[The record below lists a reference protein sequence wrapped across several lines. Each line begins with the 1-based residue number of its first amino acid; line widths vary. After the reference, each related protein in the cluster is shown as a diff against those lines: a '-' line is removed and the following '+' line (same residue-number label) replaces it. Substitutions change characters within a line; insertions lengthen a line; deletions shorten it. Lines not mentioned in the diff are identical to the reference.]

1 MTLKPQQTEATIYT
15 RGEHNISREN
25 INEPALKVLYRLHKA
40 GYQAFLVGGAVRDLM
55 LGLHPKDY
63 DVATDATPE
72 QVKDLFRNCRLI
84 GRRFRLAHIH
94 YGREIIEVATFRGH
108 YDQAEDDSEGST
120 RDGMI
125 VRDNVFGTLAEDAW
139 RRDFSVNA
147 LYYNI
152 ADFSVVDYTGGMDD
166 LKRRR
171 LRMIGDANVRCQED
185 PVRMLRAMRF
195 AAKLD
200 FEFDPELVA
209 AIVDQHHRIEA
220 VPPARLFEEVLK
232 LFLSGKSQRAIHL
245 LIQYKLLDQL
255 FSVTQHHLFHHPEF
269 LDFIDLACRNTDQ
282 RIAEEKPVTPAFFF
296 AFMLWGPMSL
306 RAKEF
311 ESNDMSP
318 IQALQEAGRAVLSQQ
333 AAQISIPKRFRLP
346 IRDIWT
352 GQARLRNRRGRRPF
366 ALLQHPRFRA
376 AYDFLLLRADSIEP
390 QLKELGEW
398 WTQFQAV
405 PEKEQK
411 QMCQELH
418 RMSHGQKKR
427 KRKNPTGNH
436 SNPDS
441 DKPAAA
447 TDSSDSSNS
456 SDQ

>member
-1 MTLKPQQTEATIYT
+1 MMHHPDQNDATIYT

-40 GYQAFLVGGAVRDLM
+40 GYQAFLVGGAVRDLI

-108 YDQAEDDSEGST
+108 HAQAEDDDEGST

-152 ADFSVVDYTGGMDD
+152 ADFSVVDYTGGMED
-166 LKRRR
+166 LKQHR

-200 FEFDPELVA
+200 FEFESDLVT

-232 LFLSGKSQRAIHL
+232 LFMSGTSQRAIHL
-245 LIQYKLLDQL
+245 LIQYKLLAQL
-255 FSVTQHHLFHHPEF
+255 FAVTQHHLYHHPEF
-269 LDFIDLACRNTDQ
+269 IDFIELACRNTDQ
-282 RIAEEKPVTPAFFF
+282 RIAEEKPVTPAFLF

-366 ALLQHPRFRA
+366 WLIQQPRFRA
-376 AYDFLLLRADSIEP
+376 AYDFLLLRANSIEP

-405 PEKEQK
+405 SEKEQK

-418 RMSHGQKKR
+418 RVSHGQKKR
-427 KRKNPTGNH
+427 KRKKSTQNKQDVNRTN
-436 SNPDS
+436 S
-441 DKPAAA
+441 
-447 TDSSDSSNS
+447 TDSSNP